1 MNPLVDPQVELV
13 DGLAGESA
21 DTVVDLGRGPG
32 QGQDGPMV

>member
-1 MNPLVDPQVELV
+1 MYALVSPQVELV

-21 DTVVDLGRGPG
+21 DGVVDLVRGPG